1 MQRAL
6 RRSRRIVYTLGH
18 EEYPVTQLSQA
29 QRQFLRKTAHELKP
43 IVHIGKNG
51 LSDSL
56 FNSTEIALDAH
67 ELIKVKFNDLKDQ
80 KREIAQEL
88 ADHMHAELIYVIGN
102 TAILYRQQPDAEKRK
117 IHLPRS

>member
-1 MQRAL
+1 M
-6 RRSRRIVYTLGH
+6 
-18 EEYPVTQLSQA
+18 TQLSQA
-29 QRQFLRKTAHELKP
+29 QRQFLRKAAHELKP

-51 LSDSL
+51 LSNSL

-88 ADHMHAELIYVIGN
+88 AGQMHAELIYVIGN

-117 IHLPRS
+117 IHLPPS

>member
-1 MQRAL
+1 M
-6 RRSRRIVYTLGH
+6 
-18 EEYPVTQLSQA
+18 TQLSQA
-29 QRQFLRKTAHELKP
+29 QRQFLRKAAHDLKP

-56 FNSTEIALDAH
+56 FSSAEIALDAH
-67 ELIKVKFNDLKDQ
+67 ELIKIKFNDLKNE

-88 ADHMHAELIYVIGN
+88 ADQLRAELIYVIGN

>member
-1 MQRAL
+1 MRG
-6 RRSRRIVYTLGH
+6 T
-18 EEYPVTQLSQA
+18 VTQLSQT
-29 QRQFLRKTAHELKP
+29 QRQFLRKTAHNLKP

-56 FNSTEIALDAH
+56 FSSTEIALDAH

-88 ADHMHAELIYVIGN
+88 AAHMHAELIYVIGN
-102 TAILYRQQPDAEKRK
+102 TAILYRQQADAEKRK